1 MYGNYYNP
9 YGATQQM
16 QQRLANLQQ
25 QQQMYQQPMPTMMP
39 PAQQIKGRPVTSIEE
54 ARAAQ
59 VDLDG
64 TSTYFP
70 APAEGKIYEKLIGM
84 DGLPI
89 FRVYQLQQDGGV
101 QAPAYA
107 DNNTVLALQRRI
119 EKLEEQIGGM
129 TNDEHIPDD
138 ADGTASRKPNG
149 NNATAR
155 RTKSANEQ
163 GNADG
168 AREIARADANSCE
181 ESC

>member
-25 QQQMYQQPMPTMMP
+25 QQQMYQQPMPAMMP
-39 PAQQIKGRPVTSIEE
+39 PAQPNAYQPVQQIKGRPVTSIEE

-70 APAEGKIYEKLIGM
+70 APAEGKIYEKLIGL

-89 FRVYQLQQDGGV
+89 FRVYQINNSQKQ
-101 QAPAYA
+101 PAYA
-107 DNNTVLALQRRI
+107 EQNIVDRLVERVDRL
-119 EKLEEQIGGM
+119 EKQIGGM
-129 TNDEHIPDD
+129 NHEPD
-138 ADGTASRKPNG
+138 ADNG
-149 NNATAR
+149 NVT
-155 RTKSANEQ
+155 EQ
-163 GNADG
+163 
-168 AREIARADANSCE
+168 R
-181 ESC
+181 